1 MSLYEKIKEL
11 CDAHGIPISYLG
23 TVAGIPITQ
32 GAISKLK
39 KGTIPRVATLKAI
52 ADFFKVPVTYFYDMP
67 ANSGNVIAGDRNIIG
82 TGNTV
87 GEVLSPM
94 AAALVQIYDR
104 LDVVR
109 QARLLAFAHELEKE
123 DPEA

>member
-1 MSLYEKIKEL
+1 MGLYEKIKLL
-11 CDAHGIPISYLG
+11 CNDKGIEISNLG
-23 TVAGIPITQ
+23 DHLGMKLTAGT
-32 GAISKLK
+32 ISAWK
-39 KGTIPRVATLKAI
+39 KGTTPRISTLKTI
-52 ADFFKVPVTYFYDMP
+52 ADFFGVPMSYFTDGSI
-67 ANSGNVIAGDRNIIG
+67 NSGNVIAGDRNIIG
-82 TGNTV
+82 NGNTV